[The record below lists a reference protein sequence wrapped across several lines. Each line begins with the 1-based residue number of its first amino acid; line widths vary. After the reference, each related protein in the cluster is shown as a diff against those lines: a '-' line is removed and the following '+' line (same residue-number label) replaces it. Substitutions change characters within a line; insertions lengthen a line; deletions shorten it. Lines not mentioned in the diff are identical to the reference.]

1 MSGTTETPRG
11 QSARKRYSAASEQ
24 NRAPIEA
31 VLRECFAAPGEVLEL
46 GSGTGQHAVYFAA
59 ALPHLL
65 WQPTDLAENLP
76 SIRAWRS
83 EAGLPNLREP
93 RELDVRAQPW
103 PLAVADYVYTANTLH
118 IMSWA
123 SVQACLD
130 GVGRVLKPG
139 GLFACYGPF
148 NYGGAYTSESNAHFD
163 AWLKARD
170 PKSGVRDF
178 EALDELARD
187 ADLRLLQDYA
197 MPANNRLLCWQK
209 L

>member
-1 MSGTTETPRG
+1 MTGASHEL
-11 QSARKRYSAASEQ
+11 SAHKSYSPASEQ

-31 VLRECFAAPGEVLEL
+31 VLHGCFTTPGKVLEL
-46 GSGTGQHAVYFAA
+46 GSGTGQHAAYFAA
-59 ALPHLL
+59 AFPHLL

-83 EAGLPNLREP
+83 EANLPNLYEP
-93 RELDVRAQPW
+93 RELNVRMQPW
-103 PLAVADYVYTANTLH
+103 PLAEADYVYTANTLH
-118 IMSWA
+118 IMSWE

-130 GVGRVLKPG
+130 GVGQVLKPG

-148 NYGGAYTSESNAHFD
+148 NYGGVYTSESNARFD

-170 PKSGVRDF
+170 PESGVRDF
-178 EALDELARD
+178 EAVDELAGG

-209 L
+209 R